1 MATSSPSVAQV
12 PRLTTEQIAQFKRD
26 GFLVLPAVLD
36 PELCR
41 QTREQMWE
49 LIAEYR
55 PSMKRDDPA
64 TWLPF
69 TDEDKANQQRPEG
82 GGDPYFGGGG
92 HRLYVRNGAEELLL
106 DLAPRAVWD
115 IAEQLLGQG
124 EVVWPGGLD
133 ETNTTIGPALLT
145 EDTITSMEV
154 HLGPEAENW
163 LGTATRKTERVR
175 LPKTGPVWATAQG
188 SRGLY
193 CTLPNSPGGRVN
205 KYPYAKVQPSA
216 KYPSAHAAEGMYES
230 RRRLQIAAYYDDLPL
245 GAGGLHLWPGSHQR
259 IWDRWSAMHRGDIP
273 SNSDWLSLRHSAG
286 KFDGYVTPPI
296 SEIKEDTPVV
306 DTHGPCGSVVLWH
319 ANMLHM
325 AGQNTS
331 SDVIRQATI
340 YAYDKTE
347 ESLPDEVALAYPDG
361 DMWRDWSDQVRATET
376 AS

>member
-1 MATSSPSVAQV
+1 MATPFSSVAQV

-26 GFLVLPAVLD
+26 GLLVLPAVLD

-49 LIAEYR
+49 LIAEHR

-69 TDEDKANQQRPEG
+69 SDEEKDGFQRPQG
-82 GGDPYFGGGG
+82 GGDPYFAGGG

-106 DLAPRAVWD
+106 DLAPRAMFD
-115 IAEQLLGQG
+115 IAQQLLGDG

-145 EDTITSMEV
+145 EDNISTMKV
-154 HLGPEAENW
+154 HLGPEAGNW
-163 LGTATRKTERVR
+163 LGQATRKTEQVR
-175 LPKTGPVWATAQG
+175 LPKTGPVWATGQG

-193 CTLPNSPGGRVN
+193 CTLPNSRGGRVN
-205 KYPYAKVQPSA
+205 KYRNAKVQPSA

-230 RRRLQIAAYYDDLPL
+230 RRRLSIAAYFDDLPL

-273 SNSDWLSLRHSAG
+273 SNDDCLSLRHSGG
-286 KFDGYVTPPI
+286 KFDSYVTPPI

-325 AGQNTS
+325 AGQNTT

-340 YAYDKTE
+340 YGYNKTE
-347 ESLPDEVALAYPDG
+347 ESLPDELALAYPDG
-361 DMWRDWSDQVRATET
+361 DLWRDWSDEVRATET